1 VAVTFGATVLA
12 MAKATAGGQV
22 ATSYAVPGD
31 FAGSHYPGR
40 KDSFQAKGRQSGTVA
55 SVTFTVTG

>member
-1 VAVTFGATVLA
+1 VAVTFGAQVVA
-12 MAKATAGGQV
+12 AAKATAGGQV
-22 ATSYAVPGD
+22 ATSLAVPGG

-40 KDSFQAKGRQSGTVA
+40 NDTFQATCRQSGTVA

>member
-1 VAVTFGATVLA
+1 
-12 MAKATAGGQV
+12 
-22 ATSYAVPGD
+22 VPGD
-31 FAGSHYPGR
+31 FAGSTIPGR

>member
-1 VAVTFGATVLA
+1 VVAA
-12 MAKATAGGQV
+12 AKATAGGQV
-22 ATSYAVPGD
+22 AASVAVPGG

-40 KDSFQAKGRQSGTVA
+40 RDIFQVRGRQSGTVA